1 MPNQFIERFFQLP
14 AQSCFLFGPRG
25 TGKSTLL
32 QQRYPDALWINFLNP
47 AEERTYSGRPER
59 LYSLLATGKQRVII
73 IDEVQKV
80 PAILTIIHDYIVS
93 SHNRCQ
99 FILTGSNARK
109 LKREGADLLAGRA
122 LKCLLYP
129 FMAAE
134 LGQQFDFLHA
144 LQYGTLPV
152 LLNVADPMAA
162 LEAYVGLYLKEE
174 IQMEG
179 LVRSLDDFSRF
190 LEVISFSHAA
200 TLNIT
205 NIARECA
212 VKRKTVENYITILED
227 LLLAYKLPVFTRKA
241 KRELAQHPKFYLFDT
256 GVFRTLRPTGPLD
269 RVTEIEG
276 AALEGLVA
284 QHLYAWINYSAGQ
297 HKLYYWRTR
306 SGVEID
312 FIIYGPLGLYAIE
325 VKNATQIHSK
335 DLKPLLNFHEDYPSA
350 ELILLYR
357 GKETLRED
365 GVLILPCEEFLKRL
379 IPNQPIIPADFV

>member
-1 MPNQFIERFFQLP
+1 MPNQFIERFFRLP
-14 AQSCFLFGPRG
+14 PHSFFLFGPRG

-32 QQRYPDALWINFLNP
+32 QQLYPDALWINFLNP
-47 AEERTYSGRPER
+47 AEERAYSGRPER
-59 LYSLLATGKQRVII
+59 LYSLLATGEQKIVI

-80 PAILTIIHDYIVS
+80 PAVLTIVHDHIVS
-93 SHNRCQ
+93 SRNRCQ

-122 LKCLLYP
+122 LRRFLYP

-144 LQYGTLPV
+144 LQYGMLPV
-152 LLNVADPMAA
+152 LLNSLDPAAA

-179 LVRSLDDFSRF
+179 LVRSLDNFSRF
-190 LEVISFSHAA
+190 LEVISFSHTA

-205 NIARECA
+205 NIARECG

-241 KRELAQHPKFYLFDT
+241 RRELIQHPKFYLFDT
-256 GVFRTLRPTGPLD
+256 GVFRILRPTGPLD

-284 QHLYAWINYSAGQ
+284 QHLHAWVNYSAGQ

-325 VKNATQIHSK
+325 VKNTTQIHSR
-335 DLKPLLNFHEDYPSA
+335 DLKPLLSFREDYPAA

-357 GKETLRED
+357 GNETLQED
-365 GVLILPCEEFLKRL
+365 GVLIMPCEAFLQRL
-379 IPNQPIIPADFV
+379 IPNQPVI